1 MINPDYQRIAEAIRF
16 IATQTNQ
23 QPTLDEI
30 AEHLDTS
37 AFEIKRLF
45 TRWSQVTPKTYLQTI
60 TPQRGEK
67 LLATA
72 KPLPEVKSQSGLIG
86 GLTTFGHKV
95 QIEGWLPSFYK
106 SGPGYDLTI
115 EYSVH
120 DSPFGEMFVAE
131 TPRGI
136 CKVSFSSGLPLIA
149 FVSNL
154 QRLLPEA
161 ILLRKEPEPIAVF
174 QSIFSRDKPI
184 DKTLNLHLFALPTHI
199 NVWRTLLST
208 DPGTLTHHKAIAE
221 AVGRRKST
229 LATDNAINSNP
240 IAFFIPSHRAIDP
253 SGHAGDYRWGLTRK
267 HAIHAWECANLSVI
281 KSPQPN

>member
-1 MINPDYQRIAEAIRF
+1 MTNPDYQRIAEAIRF
-16 IATQTNQ
+16 IATQSDK

-37 AFEIKRLF
+37 AFEMKRLF

-60 TPQRGEK
+60 TPQRGER
-67 LLATA
+67 LLAAA
-72 KPLPEVKSQSGLIG
+72 KPLPEIKSQSGLIG
-86 GLTTFGHKV
+86 GMTTFGHKV

-115 EYSVH
+115 KYSVH

-161 ILLRKEPEPIAVF
+161 KLVRKEPEPIEIF

-199 NVWRTLLST
+199 NVWRTLLT
-208 DPGTLTHHKAIAE
+208 TGPGTLTHHKAIAE

-229 LATDNAINSNP
+229 FATHNAINTNP

-253 SGHAGDYRWGLTRK
+253 DGHAGDYRWGLTRK
-267 HAIHAWECANLSVI
+267 QAIHAWECANLSV
-281 KSPQPN
+281 

>member
-1 MINPDYQRIAEAIRF
+1 MINTDYQRIAEAIRF
-16 IATQTNQ
+16 IATQSDQ

-67 LLATA
+67 LLAAA
-72 KPLPEVKSQSGLIG
+72 KPLAEVKSQSGLIDG
-86 GLTTFGHKV
+86 MTTFGHKV

-120 DSPFGEMFVAE
+120 ESPFGEMFVAE

-161 ILLRKEPEPIAVF
+161 KLLRKEPEPIEIF

-199 NVWRTLLST
+199 NVWRTLLAT

-229 LATDNAINSNP
+229 FATHNAINSNP

>member
-1 MINPDYQRIAEAIRF
+1 MTNPDYQYITAAIKF
-16 IATQTNQ
+16 IASRGDQK
-23 QPTLDEI
+23 PTLDEI
-30 AEHLDTS
+30 GEHLDTS

-45 TRWSQVTPKTYLQTI
+45 TRWSGLTPKTYLQTI
-60 TPQRGEK
+60 TPQRGAK

-86 GLTTFGHKV
+86 GLSTFGHKV

-120 DSPFGEMFVAE
+120 DSPFGEMFVAR

-136 CKVSFSSGLPLIA
+136 CKVSFSSGLPLIS
-149 FVSNL
+149 FVSKL

-161 ILLRKEPEPIAVF
+161 KLVRTEPEPIAVF
-174 QSIFSRDKPI
+174 ESIFSRNKPI

-199 NVWRTLLST
+199 NVWRTLLAT

-229 LATDNAINSNP
+229 LATSNAISSNP

-253 SGHAGDYRWGLTRK
+253 DGQAGDYRWGLTRK
-267 HAIHAWECANLSVI
+267 HAMHAWECANI
-281 KSPQPN
+281 KV

>member
-1 MINPDYQRIAEAIRF
+1 MTITDYPRIGEAVKF
-16 IATQTNQ
+16 IAAKSDQ

-37 AFEIKRLF
+37 VFDIKRLF
-45 TRWSQVTPKTYLQTI
+45 TRWSQVSPKTYLQTI
-60 TPQRGEK
+60 SPQRGEE
-67 LLATA
+67 LLASA
-72 KPLPEVKSQSGLIG
+72 KPLPELRAQSGLIG

-120 DSPFGEMFVAE
+120 DSPFGEMFVAQ

-136 CKVSFSSGLPLIA
+136 CKVSFSDGLPLIA

-161 ILLRKEPEPIAVF
+161 TLLRKESGPIEVF

-199 NVWRTLLST
+199 TVWRTLLAT
-208 DPGTLTHHKAIAE
+208 APGTLTHHKAIAE

-229 LATDNAINSNP
+229 LATHNAIITNP
-240 IAFFIPSHRAIDP
+240 IAFFIPSHRAIEPD
-253 SGHAGDYRWGLTRK
+253 GQAGDYRWGATRK
-267 HAIHAWECANLSVI
+267 HAMHAWESANIS
-281 KSPQPN
+281 S

>member
-1 MINPDYQRIAEAIRF
+1 MTSPDYQRIADAIKF
-16 IATQTNQ
+16 IATQPEQ
-23 QPTLDEI
+23 QPTLDEV

-37 AFEIKRLF
+37 VFDIKRLF
-45 TRWSQVTPKTYLQTI
+45 TRWCQISPKTYLQTI
-60 TPQRGEK
+60 THPRAQK
-67 LLATA
+67 LLAAA

-86 GLTTFGHKV
+86 GLTTFGHRV

-115 EYSVH
+115 QYSVH
-120 DSPFGEMFVAE
+120 DSPFGEMFVAQ

-136 CKVSFSSGLPLIA
+136 CQVTFSNGLPLIA

-161 ILLRKEPEPIAVF
+161 KLLRTEPEPIAVF
-174 QSIFSRDKPI
+174 ESIFSRNKPI

-199 NVWRTLLST
+199 NVWRTLLAT
-208 DPGTLTHHKAIAE
+208 DPGTLTDHIAIAK

-229 LATDNAINSNP
+229 LATHNAITSNP
-240 IAFFIPSHRAIDP
+240 IAFFIPSHRAVDP
-253 SGHAGDYRWGLTRK
+253 EGHVGDYRWGVTRK
-267 HAIHAWECANLSVI
+267 HAMHAWECATSTV
-281 KSPQPN
+281 

>member
-1 MINPDYQRIAEAIRF
+1 
-16 IATQTNQ
+16 
-23 QPTLDEI
+23 
-30 AEHLDTS
+30 
-37 AFEIKRLF
+37 
-45 TRWSQVTPKTYLQTI
+45 
-60 TPQRGEK
+60 

-72 KPLPEVKSQSGLIG
+72 KPLAEIKSQSGLIG
-86 GLTTFGHKV
+86 GLTIFGHRV

-161 ILLRKEPEPIAVF
+161 KLRPKESAPIEIF
-174 QSIFSRDKPI
+174 ESIFSRDKPI

-199 NVWRTLLST
+199 NVWRTLLAT
-208 DPGTLTHHKAIAE
+208 DPGKLTHHKAIAE

-229 LATDNAINSNP
+229 FATNNAIDSNT
-240 IAFFIPSHRAIDP
+240 IAYFIPSHRSIDP
-253 SGHAGDYRWGLTRK
+253 DGHAGDYRWGLTRK
-267 HAIHAWECANLSVI
+267 HAIHACECANMNL
-281 KSPQPN
+281 

>member
-1 MINPDYQRIAEAIRF
+1 MTNPDYQRIAEAIRF
-16 IATQTNQ
+16 IATKQDQ
-23 QPTLDEI
+23 RPSLDEV
-30 AEHLDTS
+30 AGHLDTS

-60 TPQRGEK
+60 NPRRGEK
-67 LLATA
+67 LLASA
-72 KPLPEVKSQSGLIG
+72 KPLPEIKSQSGLIG
-86 GLTTFGHKV
+86 GMATFGHKV

-149 FVSNL
+149 FVRNL

-161 ILLRKEPEPIAVF
+161 KLVHKEPKPIEIF

-199 NVWRTLLST
+199 NVWRVLLT
-208 DPGTLTHHKAIAE
+208 TEPGKLTHHKAIAE

-229 LATDNAINSNP
+229 FATLNAINNNP
-240 IAFFIPSHRAIDP
+240 IALFIPSHRAIDP
-253 SGHAGDYRWGLTRK
+253 DGLAGDYRWGLTRK
-267 HAIHAWECANLSVI
+267 HAIHAWECANL
-281 KSPQPN
+281 NT

>member
-1 MINPDYQRIAEAIRF
+1 MTNPDYQRIAEAIKF
-16 IATQTNQ
+16 IATQSDQ

-30 AEHLDTS
+30 AEYLETS

-45 TRWSQVTPKTYLQTI
+45 TRWSQVSPKTYQQTI

-67 LLATA
+67 LLAAA

-86 GLTTFGHKV
+86 GLSTFGHKV

-106 SGPGYDLTI
+106 SGPGSDLTI

-161 ILLRKEPEPIAVF
+161 KLLRKEPEPIAVF

-199 NVWRTLLST
+199 NVWRTLLAT

-229 LATDNAINSNP
+229 LATHNAVTSNP

-253 SGHAGDYRWGLTRK
+253 EGHAGDYRWGLTRK
-267 HAIHAWECANLSVI
+267 HAIHAWECANINV
-281 KSPQPN
+281 

>member
-1 MINPDYQRIAEAIRF
+1 MTNPDYQRIAEAIKF
-16 IATQTNQ
+16 IATQSDQ

-30 AEHLDTS
+30 AEYLETS

-45 TRWSQVTPKTYLQTI
+45 TRWSQVSPKTYLQTI

-67 LLATA
+67 LLAAA

-86 GLTTFGHKV
+86 GLSTFGHKV

-106 SGPGYDLTI
+106 SGPGSDLTI

-161 ILLRKEPEPIAVF
+161 KLLRKEPEPIAVF

-184 DKTLNLHLFALPTHI
+184 DKTLNLHLFALTTHI
-199 NVWRTLLST
+199 NVWRTLLAT

-221 AVGRRKST
+221 AVGLRKST
-229 LATDNAINSNP
+229 FATNNAIDSNP
-240 IAFFIPSHRAIDP
+240 IAFFIPSHRSIDP
-253 SGHAGDYRWGLTRK
+253 DGHAGDYRWGLTRK
-267 HAIHAWECANLSVI
+267 HAIHAWECANL
-281 KSPQPN
+281 NL

>member
-1 MINPDYQRIAEAIRF
+1 MTNPDYQRIAEAIRF
-16 IATQTNQ
+16 IATQSDK

-37 AFEIKRLF
+37 AFEMKRLF

-60 TPQRGEK
+60 TPQRGER
-67 LLATA
+67 LLAAA
-72 KPLPEVKSQSGLIG
+72 KPLPEIKSQSGLIG
-86 GLTTFGHKV
+86 GMTTFGHKV

-161 ILLRKEPEPIAVF
+161 KLRPKESAPIEIF

-199 NVWRTLLST
+199 NVWRTLLT
-208 DPGTLTHHKAIAE
+208 TGPGTLTHHKAIAE

-229 LATDNAINSNP
+229 FATHNAINTNP

-253 SGHAGDYRWGLTRK
+253 DGHAGDYRWGLTRK
-267 HAIHAWECANLSVI
+267 QAIHAWECANLSV
-281 KSPQPN
+281 

>member
-1 MINPDYQRIAEAIRF
+1 MTNPDYQRIAEAIKF
-16 IATQTNQ
+16 IATQSDQ

-30 AEHLDTS
+30 AEYLETS

-45 TRWSQVTPKTYLQTI
+45 TRWSQVSPKTYLQTI

-67 LLATA
+67 LLAAA

-86 GLTTFGHKV
+86 GLSTFGHKV

-106 SGPGYDLTI
+106 SGPGSDLTI

-161 ILLRKEPEPIAVF
+161 KLLRKEPEPIAVF

-184 DKTLNLHLFALPTHI
+184 DKTLNLHLFALTTHI
-199 NVWRTLLST
+199 NVWRTLLAT

-229 LATDNAINSNP
+229 LATHNAVTSNP

-253 SGHAGDYRWGLTRK
+253 EGHAGDYRWGLTRK
-267 HAIHAWECANLSVI
+267 HAIHAWECANINV
-281 KSPQPN
+281 

>member
-1 MINPDYQRIAEAIRF
+1 MTNSDYQQIAKAIKF
-16 IATQTNQ
+16 IATKHDE
-23 QPTLDEI
+23 QPTLDEV
-30 AEHLDTS
+30 AEHLNTS
-37 AFEIKRLF
+37 VFEIKRLF
-45 TRWSQVTPKTYLQTI
+45 TRWSQVSPKTYLQTI
-60 TPQRGEK
+60 NPRRGAK

-72 KPLPEVKSQSGLIG
+72 KPLAEIKNQSGLIG
-86 GLTTFGHKV
+86 GLTTFGHRV

-161 ILLRKEPEPIAVF
+161 KLRPKESAPIEIF
-174 QSIFSRDKPI
+174 ESIFSRDKPI

-199 NVWRTLLST
+199 NVWRTLLAT
-208 DPGTLTHHKAIAE
+208 DPGKLTHHKAIAE

-229 LATDNAINSNP
+229 FATNNAIDSNP
-240 IAFFIPSHRAIDP
+240 IAFFIPSHRSIDP
-253 SGHAGDYRWGLTRK
+253 DGHAGDYRWGLTRK
-267 HAIHAWECANLSVI
+267 HAIHACECANMNL
-281 KSPQPN
+281 

>member
-1 MINPDYQRIAEAIRF
+1 MINTDYQRIAEAIRF
-16 IATQTNQ
+16 IATQSDQ

-67 LLATA
+67 LLAAA
-72 KPLPEVKSQSGLIG
+72 KPLAEVKSQSGLIDG
-86 GLTTFGHKV
+86 MTTFGHKV
-95 QIEGWLPSFYK
+95 QIEGWLPSFSK

-120 DSPFGEMFVAE
+120 ESPFGEMFVAE

-161 ILLRKEPEPIAVF
+161 KLLRKEPEPIEIF

-199 NVWRTLLST
+199 NVWRTLLAT

-229 LATDNAINSNP
+229 FATHNAINSNP

>member
-1 MINPDYQRIAEAIRF
+1 MTNPDYQRIAEAIKF
-16 IATQTNQ
+16 IATQSDQ

-30 AEHLDTS
+30 AEYLETS

-45 TRWSQVTPKTYLQTI
+45 TRWSQVSPKTYLQTI

-67 LLATA
+67 LLAAA

-86 GLTTFGHKV
+86 GLSTFGHKV

-106 SGPGYDLTI
+106 SGPGSDLTI

-161 ILLRKEPEPIAVF
+161 KLLRKEPEPIAVF

-199 NVWRTLLST
+199 NVWRTLLAT

-229 LATDNAINSNP
+229 LATHNAVTSNP

-253 SGHAGDYRWGLTRK
+253 EGHAGDYRWGLTRK
-267 HAIHAWECANLSVI
+267 HAIHAWECANINV
-281 KSPQPN
+281 